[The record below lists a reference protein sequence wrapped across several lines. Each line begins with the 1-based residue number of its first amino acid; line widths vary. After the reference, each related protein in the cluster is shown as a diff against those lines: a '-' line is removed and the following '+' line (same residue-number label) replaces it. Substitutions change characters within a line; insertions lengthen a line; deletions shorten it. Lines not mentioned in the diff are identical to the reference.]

1 MLCEERFQLPGFF
14 AEALANNGTRSG
26 KFWVDYREP
35 LKSGN
40 LTGYRI
46 CRDKMINQ
54 LLIPQCQ
61 RHRELKSVQRTQTR
75 TRNAPPAIRTH

>member
-1 MLCEERFQLPGFF
+1 MFRI
-14 AEALANNGTRSG
+14 
-26 KFWVDYREP
+26 DYREP
-35 LKSGN
+35 PESGN

-54 LLIPQCQ
+54 LLIPQSQ

>member
-1 MLCEERFQLPGFF
+1 MDKSGSKIALILHESTLP
-14 AEALANNGTRSG
+14 NNGTRARMFG
-26 KFWVDYREP
+26 VDYRKP
-35 LKSGN
+35 LESGT

-61 RHRELKSVQRTQTR
+61 RHRELKSVHLTQTR
-75 TRNAPPAIRTH
+75 TRNARPAIRAH